1 MATDLF
7 GNTENSSTL
16 SRSPFFSRFTQFE
29 NTNSN
34 YALIAFT
41 PGLALQAAELNELQ
55 DNFHKV
61 FTLNNIM
68 ISNWTLEVMK
78 NISNVNTLNGVLWT
92 GTVPLNPNQISI
104 GGGRITFGEG
114 WYYYNHKSN
123 LQYWI
128 YLDSDQTFDASS
140 LSNTY
145 IGFNVNL
152 VDVYSN
158 TDSRLNDNSSGS
170 VNSNSPGSY
179 RVSFLFDSIQAS
191 NSLTT
196 YSPMIEKRAGNYY
209 FLNGLQLQ

>member
-7 GNTENSSTL
+7 GNTDNSSTL
-16 SRSPFFSRFTQFE
+16 SRSPFYSRFTQFE

-61 FTLNNIM
+61 STLNNLM
-68 ISNWTLEVMK
+68 LSNWTLEVMK
-78 NISNVNTLNGVLWT
+78 NISSINLLNGVIWS
-92 GTVPLNPNQISI
+92 GTVPLNPNQITKSSD
-104 GGGRITFGEG
+104 TFTFSEG

-128 YLDSDQTFDASS
+128 YLDSDQTFNASS
-140 LSNTY
+140 LSDVY

-152 VDVYSN
+152 IDVYSN
-158 TDSRLNDNSSGS
+158 TDNRLNDNSSGS
-170 VNSNSPGSY
+170 VNTNSPGSY
-179 RVSFLFDSIQAS
+179 RVSFLLDSIQS
-191 NSLTT
+191 STNSST
-196 YSPMIEKRAGNYY
+196 YSPIIQKISGKYY
-209 FLNGLQLQ
+209 FLNGLEIQ

>member
-92 GTVPLNPNQISI
+92 GTVPLNPNPILKI
-104 GGGRITFGEG
+104 AFMVIIIPTFT
-114 WYYYNHKSN
+114 KC
-123 LQYWI
+123 
-128 YLDSDQTFDASS
+128 
-140 LSNTY
+140 
-145 IGFNVNL
+145 
-152 VDVYSN
+152 YS
-158 TDSRLNDNSSGS
+158 
-170 VNSNSPGSY
+170 
-179 RVSFLFDSIQAS
+179 
-191 NSLTT
+191 TT
-196 YSPMIEKRAGNYY
+196 NY
-209 FLNGLQLQ
+209 